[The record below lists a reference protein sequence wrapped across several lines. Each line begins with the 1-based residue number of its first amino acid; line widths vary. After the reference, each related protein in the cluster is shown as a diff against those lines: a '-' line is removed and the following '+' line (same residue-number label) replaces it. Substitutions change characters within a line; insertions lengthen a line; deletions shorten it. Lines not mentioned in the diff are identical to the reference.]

1 LTAQDT
7 GGKFSAMDELDD
19 GKTLAR
25 VIEVSRSTLVVLDS
39 ERAAPFSRLWCL
51 YEIGSTPESKL
62 QLLTNG
68 FNEKDISQHVKSI
81 DADTAL
87 CFDEDDR
94 RMIRNEIMVK
104 FGYGSMTKF
113 TRELRSRLLLRP
125 MSYSSDITALRNRA
139 GPSSAYQFDQVKQH
153 VEAAADRVCCVVGG
167 PGEGKSTL
175 AAMMLDGEGGTAG
188 FIHASHFCKRA
199 DTNRQV

>member
-1 LTAQDT
+1 
-7 GGKFSAMDELDD
+7 MDELDD

-51 YEIGSTPESKL
+51 YEIGSTPQSKL

-68 FNEKDISQHVKSI
+68 FNEKDISQHVRSI
-81 DADTAL
+81 NADTAL
-87 CFDEDDR
+87 CFDEDDKW
-94 RMIRNEIMVK
+94 MIRNEIMVK

-153 VEAAADRVCCVVGG
+153 VEAAAGRV
-167 PGEGKSTL
+167 
-175 AAMMLDGEGGTAG
+175 
-188 FIHASHFCKRA
+188 
-199 DTNRQV
+199 

>member
-1 LTAQDT
+1 MQDT

-25 VIEVSRSTLVVLDS
+25 VIEVSRSTLVVLDK
-39 ERAAPFSRLWCL
+39 ERVVPFSRLWCL
-51 YEIGSTPESKL
+51 YEIGSTPQSKL

-68 FNEKDISQHVKSI
+68 FNEKDVSQHVWAI
-81 DADTAL
+81 DEDRAL
-87 CFDEDDR
+87 CFNEDDR
-94 RMIRNEIMVK
+94 RMIRNEIMGK
-104 FGYGSMTKF
+104 FGYGSMKSF
-113 TRELRSRLLLRP
+113 TEELCLRLLLRP
-125 MSYSSDITALRNRA
+125 MSYSSDLASLRQRA
-139 GPSSAYQFDQVKQH
+139 GPSSAYQFDRVKQH

-188 FIHASHFCKRA
+188 FIHATHFCKRV

>member
-1 LTAQDT
+1 
-7 GGKFSAMDELDD
+7 MDELDD

-51 YEIGSTPESKL
+51 YEIGSTPQSKL

-68 FNEKDISQHVKSI
+68 FNEKDISQHFRII

-87 CFDEDDR
+87 CFDEDDK

-104 FGYGSMTKF
+104 FGSMTKF

-139 GPSSAYQFDQVKQH
+139 GPSSAYQFDMVKQH
-153 VEAAADRVCCVVGG
+153 VEAAAGRVCCVVGG

-175 AAMMLDGEGGTAG
+175 AAMMLDGESGTAG

>member
-1 LTAQDT
+1 
-7 GGKFSAMDELDD
+7 MDELDD

-51 YEIGSTPESKL
+51 YEIGSTPQSKL

-68 FNEKDISQHVKSI
+68 FNEKDISQHVWSI

-87 CFDEDDR
+87 CFNEDDR

-188 FIHASHFCKRA
+188 IIHASHFCKRA
-199 DTNRQV
+199 DTNRQVRDR

>member
-1 LTAQDT
+1 
-7 GGKFSAMDELDD
+7 MDELDD

-25 VIEVSRSTLVVLDS
+25 VIEVSRSTLVVLDPD
-39 ERAAPFSRLWCL
+39 RAAPFSRLWCL
-51 YEIGSTPESKL
+51 YEIGSAPQSKL

-68 FNEKDISQHVKSI
+68 FNEKDISHHVWAI
-81 DADTAL
+81 DAENKAL

-94 RMIRNEIMVK
+94 RMIRNEIMLK
-104 FGYGSMTKF
+104 FGSMDKF
-113 TRELRSRLLLRP
+113 TEELRLRLLLRQ
-125 MSYSSDITALRNRA
+125 MSYSSDLMALRHRA

-153 VEAAADRVCCVVGG
+153 VEAAADRVCCVIGG

-175 AAMMLDGEGGTAG
+175 AAMMLDGEGATAG
-188 FIHASHFCKRA
+188 FIHASHFCKRG